1 MHPTTVLGIQAVVAT
16 GLAMLAA
23 RLLNVDHSNWVF
35 WTAFAVI
42 AGSTGESLRK
52 MMLRVLGT
60 VAGATIGVALALAT
74 PDNTVLVALVATACI
89 FLTIYFWP
97 ISYPQMVFWLNIG
110 FVMVYARLGAQEMD
124 LLFAR
129 PSTTLLGALVAALV
143 VVFVFPIRTADR
155 FKAAAARFLA
165 AVDGYVA
172 AFVDA
177 VTGGDGQPLDAAQ
190 AQVAAA
196 YAQVE
201 QTLPGVAYENNPM
214 LQAQSPITQQ
224 ATRIAAL
231 EAEVSRLADAT
242 SERFTGAEGAA
253 AWMRAVQARIHADIQ
268 AITPLL
274 SGAQP
279 SGAQQAKARR
289 RKRPLTEQA
298 ISPQQSVRSWMLAQ
312 ESLADQPQP
321 SGARQGQSQTGGR
334 LALIRI
340 HDITSQLAAEL
351 GASTEAPHLAGAS

>member
-1 MHPTTVLGIQAVVAT
+1 
-16 GLAMLAA
+16 
-23 RLLNVDHSNWVF
+23 
-35 WTAFAVI
+35 
-42 AGSTGESLRK
+42 
-52 MMLRVLGT
+52 
-60 VAGATIGVALALAT
+60 
-74 PDNTVLVALVATACI
+74 
-89 FLTIYFWP
+89 
-97 ISYPQMVFWLNIG
+97 MVFWLNIG
-110 FVMVYARLGAQEMD
+110 FVMVYARLGAQEID
-124 LLFAR
+124 LFFAR

-155 FKAAAARFLA
+155 FRAAAARFLG

-177 VTGGDGQPLDAAQ
+177 VTGGGDGQPLDTAQ

-224 ATRIAAL
+224 ATRITAL
-231 EAEVSRLADAT
+231 EAEVTRLAHGA
-242 SERFTGAEGAA
+242 SEPTTAADNAGAA
-253 AWMRAVQARIHADIQ
+253 DWMRTVQARIHSDIQ
-268 AITPLL
+268 AIVPLL
-274 SGAQP
+274 G
-279 SGAQQAKARR
+279 GAQQGAQKAQAP
-289 RKRPLTEQA
+289 KATLTEQE
-298 ISPQQSVRSWMLAQ
+298 ISPQQSVRSWILAQ

-321 SGARQGQSQTGGR
+321 GGAGQGQSQTGGG

-351 GASTEAPHLAGAS
+351 GASAEAPHLAGAS

>member
-1 MHPTTVLGIQAVVAT
+1 
-16 GLAMLAA
+16 
-23 RLLNVDHSNWVF
+23 
-35 WTAFAVI
+35 
-42 AGSTGESLRK
+42 
-52 MMLRVLGT
+52 MMMRVLGT

-155 FKAAAARFLA
+155 FRAAGARFLG

-242 SERFTGAEGAA
+242 SERFIAAEGVG
-253 AWMRAVQARIHADIQ
+253 AWMRTVQARIHGDIQ

-279 SGAQQAKARR
+279 SGAQPSGAQPSGAQPSGEKGQAPKATG
-289 RKRPLTEQA
+289 TEQA
-298 ISPQQSVRSWMLAQ
+298 IASQQAMRSWMRAQ
-312 ESLADQPQP
+312 EPLADQPQP
-321 SGARQGQSQTGGR
+321 SGARQGQFQTGGG

-351 GASTEAPHLAGAS
+351 GASVEAPHLAGAR